1 MVAIIRNAIDRLI
14 FFITMS
20 VFLWLINYVPS
31 KVGYFVLSFRCLR
44 ILSLL
49 IDKNQFGIYSW
60 IQISAQ

>member
-1 MVAIIRNAIDRLI
+1 MVD
-14 FFITMS
+14 
-20 VFLWLINYVPS
+20 NYVPS
-31 KVGYFVLSFRCLR
+31 KVGYFVLSFRCLW